1 MEDYNEKFKKVMSVL
16 CAVGTIAAFTTFANA
31 SSYHTSSNLSA
42 AHTQGDGSTYFQ
54 KVEYHVGSTKPFD
67 DAYIYTE
74 AAAIPNLMRQTYYY
88 FAGHHHEQHNYS
100 YIGSGIQSI
109 SDGYKYSG
117 HDTGTGNCYSKVY
130 SGNSLN
136 SSLVNSAYLTIS

>member
-74 AAAIPNLMRQTYYY
+74 AGAAPIRMRQIGYR
-88 FAGHHHEQHNYS
+88 FAGRSSEQHSYS
-100 YIGSGIQSI
+100 LIGSEFKVSLTVTNIPVTIPQPEI
-109 SDGYKYSG
+109 V
-117 HDTGTGNCYSKVY
+117 TRRCILGT
-130 SGNSLN
+130 
-136 SSLVNSAYLTIS
+136 A